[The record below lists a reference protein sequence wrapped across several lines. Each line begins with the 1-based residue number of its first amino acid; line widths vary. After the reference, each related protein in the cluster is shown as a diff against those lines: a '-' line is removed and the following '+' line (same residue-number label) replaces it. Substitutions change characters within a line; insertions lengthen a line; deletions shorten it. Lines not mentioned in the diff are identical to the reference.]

1 MAFLKTVRIRDYRS
15 ARDVEL
21 ELGAVTALV
30 GEARSGKS
38 NLLRA
43 VRALLDP
50 DAPPPS
56 REDLRGRADELSIE
70 ALLSDGRRIGLA
82 AHPPAQPRIR
92 RRGAP
97 PVLFL
102 PAARR
107 SGPLLELD
115 GYSDAA
121 EDAVRR
127 FRAALRDPPERR
139 SDSAGASALVA
150 GIDACCEAEITGAV
164 LPRRGARA
172 LPAAPHAALPLPAPA
187 RPRRPPG
194 TRCSTRP
201 TPRRSSTSPGW
212 RSSSSSATAP
222 AGAPTIVQPKPLD
235 ADEAFRVVSEFDAER
250 SELFL
255 ARAAILVE
263 GRTEKLVLPSV
274 FAALGHDADRAQ
286 ISIVECG
293 GKSNIPVFAR
303 TCKACR
309 VPFVVVHDR
318 DAPPGEQPIPAEIVL
333 NRLIVEDRRP
343 RADGRA
349 GARLRG
355 RHRPPRPREQARA
368 GLGALRRRG
377 RQRCPSP
384 WSSPF
389 AGRCEDGRA
398 LANCGEPATAVR
410 PFADAGVLGAGPSSG
425 EKEEAMKI
433 LLAYDGFTHSE
444 NALATAADLGH
455 SPQAEITILSVV
467 PPDARGS
474 KSGGHVG
481 LRPHAHED
489 VARAHAYLRERGI
502 ESTMQMEDGDPAAR
516 SRGSPTRAA
525 TT

>member
-82 AHPPAQPRIR
+82 AQPPAQPRIR

-127 FRAALRDPPERR
+127 FRSAVRDPPERR

-164 LPRRGARA
+164 FLVEEPELFLRPHTQRYLYRRLRALAGRGNQVLYSTHAPAFLNVARLEELVLVRYSARRGT
-172 LPAAPHAALPLPAPA
+172 H
-187 RPRRPPG
+187 
-194 TRCSTRP
+194 
-201 TPRRSSTSPGW
+201 
-212 RSSSSSATAP
+212 
-222 AGAPTIVQPKPLD
+222 IVQPKALD

-274 FAALGHDADRAQ
+274 FAALGYDADRAQ

-309 VPFVVVHDR
+309 IPFVVVHDR
-318 DAPPGEQPIPAEIVL
+318 DAPPGEEPIPAEVVL
-333 NRLIVEDRRP
+333 NRLIASIAGRDRTVVLEP
-343 RADGRA
+343 DFEGVT
-349 GARLRG
+349 GLRG
-355 RHRPPRPREQARA
+355 HANKPERA
-368 GLGALRRRG
+368 LNHFAAEGVTVPAPLERAVRLALR
-377 RQRCPSP
+377 
-384 WSSPF
+384 
-389 AGRCEDGRA
+389 A
-398 LANCGEPATAVR
+398 
-410 PFADAGVLGAGPSSG
+410 
-425 EKEEAMKI
+425 
-433 LLAYDGFTHSE
+433 
-444 NALATAADLGH
+444 
-455 SPQAEITILSVV
+455 
-467 PPDARGS
+467 
-474 KSGGHVG
+474 
-481 LRPHAHED
+481 
-489 VARAHAYLRERGI
+489 
-502 ESTMQMEDGDPAAR
+502 AAR
-516 SRGSPTRAA
+516 
-525 TT
+525 